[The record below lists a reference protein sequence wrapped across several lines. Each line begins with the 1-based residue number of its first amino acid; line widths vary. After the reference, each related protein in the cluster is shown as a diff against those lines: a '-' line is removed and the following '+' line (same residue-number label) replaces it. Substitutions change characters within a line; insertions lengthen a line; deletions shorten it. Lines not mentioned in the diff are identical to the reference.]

1 MMEKISKEKL
11 SEDIR
16 FVLRRLYEEDCLLIK
31 CGANERCLSARF
43 FAYIMDYTKHDDAYV
58 INDDTYVD
66 TGKRLDWDPEYNR
79 KGIEG
84 EPKDMGG
91 GRRLQKIIPDIVL
104 HHRGNDFAN
113 ICVFEFKRKWRSLK
127 ADFEKLAYL
136 TGPAYRYRFG
146 VSIVLLSDRV
156 KLFWFRKG
164 KMDPNS
170 PEIYSTKTWE
180 PLQNS
185 TDEGLRGYS

>member
-16 FVLRRLYEEDCLLIK
+16 FVLRRLYEEDCRLIK

-43 FAYIMDYTKHDDAYV
+43 FAYIMDYTKHDD
-58 INDDTYVD
+58 TYVVK
-66 TGKRLDWDPEYNR
+66 GKRLDWDPEYNR

-113 ICVFEFKRKWRSLK
+113 ICAFEFKRNRSGLK
-127 ADFEKLAYL
+127 ADLEKLTYL
-136 TGPAYRYRFG
+136 TGLAYHYRFG
-146 VSIVLLSDRV
+146 VSIILSLNQVEFR
-156 KLFWFRKG
+156 WFRNG
-164 KMDPNS
+164 EMDSHS

-185 TDEGLRGYS
+185 TDEGLCGYS